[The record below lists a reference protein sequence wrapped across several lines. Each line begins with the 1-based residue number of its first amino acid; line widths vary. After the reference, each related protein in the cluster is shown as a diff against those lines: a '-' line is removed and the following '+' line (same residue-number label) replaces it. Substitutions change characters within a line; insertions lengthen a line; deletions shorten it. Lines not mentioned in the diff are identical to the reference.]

1 MADDQEGAVS
11 PEAGDGTIRIEVAY
25 ARPDRQVI
33 LPLVVPE
40 GTTVDAAL
48 RQSEIDAQF
57 PEIDLDNAKVGI
69 FGKLTRRDTVLRP
82 RDRIE
87 IYRPLIADPK
97 EVRRQRAGKNRK
109 KPGKG
114 GDQKGDS
121 QAAAKPAD
129 QKPEG
134 GAGSGKDSADD

>member
-1 MADDQEGAVS
+1 MADDHDVS
-11 PEAGDGTIRIEVAY
+11 PESGEGTIRIEVAY

-40 GTTVDAAL
+40 GTTVETAL

-109 KPGKG
+109 KPGKQAPERTEQEGKSG
-114 GDQKGDS
+114 GDS
-121 QAAAKPAD
+121 
-129 QKPEG
+129 
-134 GAGSGKDSADD
+134 AGE

>member
-1 MADDQEGAVS
+1 M
-11 PEAGDGTIRIEVAY
+11 IRVEIAY

-40 GTTVDAAL
+40 GTTVDTAL
-48 RQSEIDAQF
+48 RQSEIELQF

-69 FGKLTRRDTVLRP
+69 FGKITRRDTVLRP

-87 IYRPLIADPK
+87 VYRPLIADPK
-97 EVRRQRAGKNRK
+97 EVRRQRADKGRKK

-114 GDQKGDS
+114 DAG
-121 QAAAKPAD
+121 AADDKPKEAPAD
-129 QKPEG
+129 NAKE
-134 GAGSGKDSADD
+134 

>member
-1 MADDQEGAVS
+1 M
-11 PEAGDGTIRIEVAY
+11 IRVEIAY

-40 GTTVDAAL
+40 GTTVDTAL
-48 RQSEIDAQF
+48 RQSEIELQF

-69 FGKLTRRDTVLRP
+69 FGKITRRDTVLRP

-87 IYRPLIADPK
+87 VYRPLIADPK
-97 EVRRQRAGKNRK
+97 EVRRQRADKGRKK

-114 GDQKGDS
+114 DADTAGAKSNDTAADS
-121 QAAAKPAD
+121 PKV
-129 QKPEG
+129 E
-134 GAGSGKDSADD
+134 

>member
-1 MADDQEGAVS
+1 MADDTEAVS
-11 PEAGDGTIRIEVAY
+11 PESGEGTIRIEVAY

-114 GDQKGDS
+114 GAQKGDD
-121 QAAAKPAD
+121 QASAKPAG
-129 QKPEG
+129 QKQEGETEG
-134 GAGSGKDSADD
+134 GNDSASD

>member
-1 MADDQEGAVS
+1 MSDSHVAPAAEG
-11 PEAGDGTIRIEVAY
+11 GMIRVEVAY

-40 GTTVDAAL
+40 GTTVDTAL
-48 RQSEIDAQF
+48 RQSEIELQF

-69 FGKLTRRDTVLRP
+69 FGKITRRDTVLRP

-97 EVRRQRAGKNRK
+97 EVRRQRAGKGRKK

-114 GDQKGDS
+114 
-121 QAAAKPAD
+121 AAEA
-129 QKPEG
+129 
-134 GAGSGKDSADD
+134 AGEPSADGTQGESGES

>member
-1 MADDQEGAVS
+1 MPDDREAVS

-82 RDRIE
+82 KDRIE

-114 GDQKGDS
+114 GDQAS
-121 QAAAKPAD
+121 EKPAGE
-129 QKPEG
+129 KPEG
-134 GAGSGKDSADD
+134 GAGSGKDSAGD

>member
-1 MADDQEGAVS
+1 M
-11 PEAGDGTIRIEVAY
+11 IRVEVAY

-40 GTTVDAAL
+40 GTTVDIAL
-48 RQSEIDAQF
+48 RQSEIELQF

-69 FGKLTRRDTVLRP
+69 FGKITRRDTVLRP

-97 EVRRQRAGKNRK
+97 EVRRQRADKGRKK

-114 GDQKGDS
+114 DADAAGERPKGET
-121 QAAAKPAD
+121 A
-129 QKPEG
+129 
-134 GAGSGKDSADD
+134 DSAKE

>member
-1 MADDQEGAVS
+1 MPDDQDAVS
-11 PEAGDGTIRIEVAY
+11 PEAGHGTIRIEVAY

-57 PEIDLDNAKVGI
+57 PEIDLENAKVGI

-82 RDRIE
+82 KDRIE

-114 GDQKGDS
+114 DAQKAGDQAS
-121 QAAAKPAD
+121 AKPAGE
-129 QKPEG
+129 KPED
-134 GAGSGKDSADD
+134 GAGGGKDSAGD

>member
-1 MADDQEGAVS
+1 MAPA
-11 PEAGDGTIRIEVAY
+11 AADGMIRVEVAY

-40 GTTVDAAL
+40 GTTVDTAL
-48 RQSEIDAQF
+48 RQSEIELQF
-57 PEIDLDNAKVGI
+57 PEIDLENAKVGI
-69 FGKLTRRDTVLRP
+69 FGKITRRDTVLRP

-97 EVRRQRAGKNRK
+97 EVRRQRAGKGRKK

-114 GDQKGDS
+114 D
-121 QAAAKPAD
+121 AD
-129 QKPEG
+129 AGGESKKDAGPEN
-134 GAGSGKDSADD
+134 AEE

>member
-1 MADDQEGAVS
+1 MSDDREAVS

-82 RDRIE
+82 KDRIE

-114 GDQKGDS
+114 GDQAS
-121 QAAAKPAD
+121 AKPAGE
-129 QKPEG
+129 KPEG
-134 GAGSGKDSADD
+134 GAGSGKDSAGD

>member
-1 MADDQEGAVS
+1 M
-11 PEAGDGTIRIEVAY
+11 IRVEVAY

-40 GTTVDAAL
+40 GTTVDTAL
-48 RQSEIDAQF
+48 RQSEIELQF
-57 PEIDLDNAKVGI
+57 PEIDLENAKVGI
-69 FGKLTRRDTVLRP
+69 FGKITRRDTVLRP

-97 EVRRQRAGKNRK
+97 EVRRQRAGKGRKK

-114 GDQKGDS
+114 DAEAGGESKKDAG
-121 QAAAKPAD
+121 
-129 QKPEG
+129 PEN
-134 GAGSGKDSADD
+134 AEE